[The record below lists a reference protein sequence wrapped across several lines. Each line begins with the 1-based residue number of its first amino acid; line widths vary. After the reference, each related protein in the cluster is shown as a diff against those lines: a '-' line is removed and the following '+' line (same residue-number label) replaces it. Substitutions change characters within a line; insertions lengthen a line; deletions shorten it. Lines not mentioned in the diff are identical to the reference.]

1 MQLFYVTATPFF
13 IFYGIFAFVLYPN
26 RDLIHP
32 EMPPAVLA
40 DERLK
45 YSLSLLYNWSFSLF
59 YIISEL
65 WGSVGVSVLFWQSE
79 LRRRVAVCPLGH
91 ESDLAFEHPFCKFAR
106 PVSPL
111 KGPVRCDY
119 SR

>member
-1 MQLFYVTATPFF
+1 LQLFYVTATPFF

-79 LRRRVAVCPLGH
+79 LRRRVVACPLRH
-91 ESDLAFEHPFCKFAR
+91 ESDQALERPCNNFAR
-106 PVSPL
+106 PVSPF
-111 KGPVRCDY
+111 KGSVLCEY